1 MHRRAA
7 IDKRV
12 SDDRAL
18 ARRRW
23 VFRMVSFVSIT
34 AVILCFI
41 VAWRRDTLVVG
52 NQIRAL
58 SEAVTG
64 IQATL
69 DEIGRLPAEVPGLRH
84 TPLAYYATDA
94 ERYYAINVDAPVI
107 LAAMPRI
114 SLLLGEDGH
123 AVIVHEQGEVRA
135 EWMSA
140 TDYERAKRRQDQEIE
155 AFERQ
160 RSKQP
165 LILP

>member
-1 MHRRAA
+1 M
-7 IDKRV
+7 
-12 SDDRAL
+12 

-41 VAWRRDTLVVG
+41 VAWRRDALVV
-52 NQIRAL
+52 NHQIRTL
-58 SEAVTG
+58 SEAVTD

-69 DEIGRLPAEVPGLRH
+69 DEIGRLPAEVPELHH

-94 ERYYAINVDAPVI
+94 DRYYAINTEAPVI

-123 AVIVHEQGEVRA
+123 AVILYKQGKVWA

-140 TDYERAKRRQDQEIE
+140 TDYERAKWQQDQEIE
-155 AFERQ
+155 AFEQ
-160 RSKQP
+160 ERSEQP